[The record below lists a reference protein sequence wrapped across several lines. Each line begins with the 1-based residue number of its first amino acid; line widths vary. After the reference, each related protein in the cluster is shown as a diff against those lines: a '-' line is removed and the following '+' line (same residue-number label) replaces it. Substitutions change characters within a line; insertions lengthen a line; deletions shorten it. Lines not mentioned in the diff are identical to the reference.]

1 MRKRKVLADTAAAEA
16 VTREGA
22 EMDTRAAQPP
32 AAALETGRSSELEKT
47 LRWWDGVTIT
57 LGLPAA
63 LFVGLAASVG
73 ALGAWTAIALWA
85 AIAAIAVLHNW
96 IYSEMASMFP
106 DKSGG
111 IALFAS
117 QAWQRRAPAIGP
129 LATYAYWFAWATA
142 PAIWGL
148 SVAGILTS
156 QFWPD
161 STWSTTI
168 LGIDFD
174 LSRTIALA
182 VAVVSWLLAMFRLST
197 AKWIMTVVGV
207 SLMVPVAIFG
217 TVSFADSGWST
228 SSFTWSLPSGGEGL
242 RTALAW
248 LFIMAWSAYA
258 IEAAASFVP
267 EFRDTVRDTRRS
279 IRVAGL
285 VFLAVAVLT
294 PIGIAGLLGQD
305 ALAAAPYTF
314 LGDSADVLFGGGA
327 ALVTIL
333 LIGGIM
339 LLSVMGTA
347 DAGRALYQS
356 SLDGLTV
363 RQFGTLDR
371 RGVPARALTIQLLIN
386 VALVLFVGNALAVIV
401 AGNVGFVLAHLL
413 AVAGFLLLR
422 RDAPGAPRPIRLGRG
437 WFGIGVAL
445 VVFDAVILVAGVT
458 SASITGY
465 GGLKEIL
472 ISVGVLSISQLLFL
486 VRRWQDRRPAV
497 PSEPAAGAAV
507 AP

>member
-1 MRKRKVLADTAAAEA
+1 
-16 VTREGA
+16 
-22 EMDTRAAQPP
+22 MDTRSAEAPI
-32 AAALETGRSSELEKT
+32 AETGRSSEIPQS

-85 AIAAIAVLHNW
+85 AIAAIAALHNW

-117 QAWQRRAPAIGP
+117 QAWQRRLPYIGP

-161 STWSTTI
+161 SSWSTSV

-174 LSRTIALA
+174 LSRVIALA
-182 VAVVSWLLAMFRLST
+182 VALVSYGLAMFRLST

-217 TVSFADSGWST
+217 TVSFFSSDWSA

-242 RTALAW
+242 RTLLAW

-267 EFRDTVRDTRRS
+267 EFRDTVRDTRKS
-279 IRVAGL
+279 LRVAAL
-285 VFLAVAVLT
+285 VFLAVSVLT

-305 ALAAAPYTF
+305 GLAAAPYTF
-314 LGDSADVLFGGGA
+314 LGDSANVLFGGGA
-327 ALVTIL
+327 AIVTVL

-422 RDAPGAPRPIRLGRG
+422 RDAPHAARPIRLGRG
-437 WFGIGVAL
+437 WVPIAVAL
-445 VVFDAVILVAGVT
+445 VVFDAVILIAGVT

-472 ISVGVLSISQLLFL
+472 ISVGVLSISQLLYG
-486 VRRWQDRRPAV
+486 VRKLQDAKPLGLGPRV
-497 PSEPAAGAAV
+497 PPEDLAQGARSSHEGGV
-507 AP
+507 S